1 METGTERRFD
11 AVIFDLDG
19 TLVDTEPLHERSWT
33 IALAELG
40 LTMPEGEYRLYFS
53 GRPGIQSCRE
63 RFGMSLEEAIATNDL
78 VTQVYWE
85 LAAGNVAP
93 MPGLT
98 AFLDRLHGVPKAI
111 ATSARRSSAT
121 RMLAELGLNAA
132 FDAVV
137 TADDITHGKPHPEI
151 FLTAAARLTVAPE
164 RCLVFEDS
172 RAGLAAARAAG
183 MTCVGLTTTVQI
195 LDDAHHVIDG
205 YEDARL
211 FDLLA
216 GFPV

>member
-53 GRPGIQSCRE
+53 GRPGIQICID
-63 RFGMSLEEAIATNDL
+63 RFGMSLEEAIATSDL
-78 VTQVYWE
+78 VTRRYWE

-93 MPGLT
+93 LPGLT
-98 AFLDRLHGVPKAI
+98 AFLDRLNGVPKAV
-111 ATSARRSSAT
+111 ATSARRTSAM
-121 RMLAELGLNAA
+121 RMLDELGLTAA

-151 FLTAAARLTVAPE
+151 FLTAAAKLVVAPE
-164 RCLVFEDS
+164 RCLAFEDS
-172 RAGLAAARAAG
+172 TSGLAAARAAG
-183 MTCVGLTTTVQI
+183 MTCVGITTTRRI
-195 LDDAHHVIDG
+195 LDDAHHVIDS
-205 YEDARL
+205 YEDQ
-211 FDLLA
+211 LLRQL
-216 GFPV
+216 V